1 MLPLTAAESL
11 LPDRVKCSQQRLFMG
26 ECVRFACLDPL
37 ESAYLHAEFGYFE
50 PKRGVRHLLFD
61 AFLVFSR

>member
-1 MLPLTAAESL
+1 MLPLTAAKSL

-26 ECVRFACLDPL
+26 ECLRFACLDPL
-37 ESAYLHAEFGYFE
+37 EPAYFHAEFGYSE
-50 PKRGVRHLLFD
+50 PERGARHFLCD